1 MLESAAEAG
10 RTHLLAGRWSEA
22 RAAFEAAL
30 SDSPS
35 AEVLHGL
42 AEAHWWAGDMSESI
56 ALYQRAYNQHRNEGN
71 PYGAAGAAI
80 TLCITYKNCLG
91 NDAAADGWLSRAES
105 AVASVDATPVQ
116 GWILALRGYLLT
128 EHDLDGAEA
137 LIRQALEHALRIG
150 DRDLE
155 LVTRADLGVV
165 LAKQGHTQDG
175 MRLIDESMAGLS
187 AGENS
192 RLETVVFVC
201 CIMLTACEMLA
212 DIERAHH
219 WAHVTDQFLATYGC
233 PFLFAECRA
242 LYGGTLVGA
251 GRWAEAEREL
261 RSAIKLTAETYP
273 PVHAMALASLADLK
287 LRQGFYEE
295 AESLLA
301 AGEEYLATAFPMA
314 SVKLARGEPQ
324 VAVALLERVLRGHD
338 RDSIETLRAREIM
351 VEAHLQA
358 SEIDAARSALTILLE
373 SFESKPWVEAAARCN
388 LASGRVARA
397 EGRMDEALGHFEKAA
412 DCFARLELLLEGAR
426 ARLEIALTAV
436 ETAPNLAALEAQA
449 ALETFDRLG
458 AAADAD
464 RTTGLLRKLGVA
476 SRPGPRNMGLLTA
489 RETEVLRLLSLGL
502 SNPEIAERLVISR
515 KTVAHHVSNLLS
527 KLGARNRA
535 EAVAYAGRLTKPE

>member
-1 MLESAAEAG
+1 
-10 RTHLLAGRWSEA
+10 
-22 RAAFEAAL
+22 L
-30 SDSPS
+30 SDSQS

-42 AEAHWWAGDMSESI
+42 AEAHWWAGDLSESI
-56 ALYQRAYNQHRNEGN
+56 ALYQRAYNQHREEGN
-71 PYGAAGAAI
+71 PFGAAGAAI
-80 TLCITYKNCLG
+80 TLCVTYKNCLG

-116 GWILALRGYLLT
+116 GWILGLRGYLLT
-128 EHDLDGAEA
+128 DHDLDGAEA
-137 LIRQALEHALRIG
+137 LIREALEHALRIG

-165 LAKQGHTQDG
+165 LTKQGHTQDG

-192 RLETVVFVC
+192 RLDTVVFVC
-201 CIMLTACEMLA
+201 CIMLSACEMVA

-219 WAHVTDQFLATYGC
+219 WSHVTDQFLATYGC

-261 RSAIKLTAETYP
+261 RSAIKLTAEGYP
-273 PVHAMALASLADLK
+273 PIHAMALASLAELK
-287 LRQGFYEE
+287 LRQGLYEE

-301 AGEEYLATAFPMA
+301 EGDDYLATAFPMA

-324 VAVALLERVLRGHD
+324 VAVALLERVLRSHD
-338 RDSIETLRAREIM
+338 EDSIEALRAREAL

-358 SEIDAARSALTILLE
+358 RDMDAARVALAALLE
-373 SFESKPWVEAAARCN
+373 SFEAKPWVEASARCN
-388 LASGRVARA
+388 LAAGRVARA
-397 EGRMDEALGHFEKAA
+397 EGRTDAALGHFEKAA
-412 DCFARLELLLEGAR
+412 DCYARLELPLEGAR

-436 ETAPNLAALEAQA
+436 ETTPDLAALEAQA

-464 RTTGLLRKLGVA
+464 RTTGLLRKLGVP
-476 SRPGPRNMGLLTA
+476 SRPGPRNIGLLTA

-515 KTVAHHVSNLLS
+515 KTAAHHVSNLLS

-535 EAVAYAGRLTKPE
+535 EAVAYAARLTDPD